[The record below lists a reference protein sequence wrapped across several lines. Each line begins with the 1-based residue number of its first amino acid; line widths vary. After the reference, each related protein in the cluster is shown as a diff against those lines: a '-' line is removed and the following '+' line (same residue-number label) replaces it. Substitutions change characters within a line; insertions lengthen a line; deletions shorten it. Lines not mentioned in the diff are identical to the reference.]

1 MNPDGYTLHENYAAN
16 GICIFIPSRVNKETA
31 VAAMKYMDWMA
42 QPENMFYLQNGI
54 EGVHYDHLNEDACPL
69 AV

>member
-42 QPENMFYLQNGI
+42 QPENMFSA
-54 EGVHYDHLNEDACPL
+54 EWH
-69 AV
+69 